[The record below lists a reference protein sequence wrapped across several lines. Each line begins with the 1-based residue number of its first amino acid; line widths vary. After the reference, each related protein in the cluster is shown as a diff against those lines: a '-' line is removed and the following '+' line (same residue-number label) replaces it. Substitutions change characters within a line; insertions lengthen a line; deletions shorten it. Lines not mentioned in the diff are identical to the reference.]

1 MPEIFT
7 RLNCHAD
14 NQVALERNF
23 EQSARS
29 HRPTETNSQQPT
41 LESDRSA
48 LNQELLDKTERIAA
62 LETKLKS
69 TSHELAAAHGLAN
82 TAERERSRA
91 DQRLRS
97 QDGRLR
103 VAERRVRELNEA
115 NKHARENMEARRALE
130 HQLNSLV
137 GQLRRANQLK
147 RVLRAENGRL
157 EALLVKAG
165 ADTGAMS

>member
-1 MPEIFT
+1 MSEIFT
-7 RLNCHAD
+7 RRICHAD
-14 NQVALERNF
+14 NQVALECNF

-29 HRPTETNSQQPT
+29 HHPTETNSQQPT

-62 LETKLKS
+62 LEAELKS
-69 TSHELAAAHGLAN
+69 TSRELAATHELAT

-91 DQRLRS
+91 DQRLKS

-103 VAERRVRELNEA
+103 AAERHVRELNES

-130 HQLNSLV
+130 H
-137 GQLRRANQLK
+137 
-147 RVLRAENGRL
+147 
-157 EALLVKAG
+157 
-165 ADTGAMS
+165 